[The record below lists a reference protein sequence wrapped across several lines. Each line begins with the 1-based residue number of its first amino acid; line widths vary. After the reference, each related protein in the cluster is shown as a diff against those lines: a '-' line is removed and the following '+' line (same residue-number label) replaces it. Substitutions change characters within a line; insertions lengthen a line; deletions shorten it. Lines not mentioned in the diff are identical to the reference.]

1 MKAIKKVLDKKD
13 KKEEKKEECWYNN
26 AHEMPHDK
34 WVEPPEGGALA
45 SPNSYFYSTA
55 QQAAKHQN

>member
-1 MKAIKKVLDKKD
+1 MKVIEKILGKKD

-26 AHEMPHDK
+26 AHELPKDK
-34 WVEPPEGGALA
+34 WVETPEGGAFS

-55 QQAAKHQN
+55 QQAAKQQ